1 MMTETDNARDT
12 EREEEG
18 ADETARG
25 PKRGRS
31 LLIAIGLILLTALAL
46 VFAIVVWPHLEVRS
60 VVREVATGRY
70 MEPAAID
77 EAIERLGG
85 RERAVERL
93 RGYLRAPEKYAP
105 NRPGAAWLLGR
116 CGPGA
121 ASALVE
127 CLADADAEVR
137 EIAAMALGALG
148 PAAKNTKNAESALE
162 RALKDEDAEVR
173 AAAARALKR
182 VRAAP

>member
-1 MMTETDNARDT
+1 MMTEADNARDV
-12 EREEEG
+12 EREEG
-18 ADETARG
+18 GDEAARG
-25 PKRGRS
+25 FGRGR
-31 LLIAIGLILLTALAL
+31 AILVAAGLVLAAAL
-46 VFAIVVWPHLEVRS
+46 VAFIALVVWPHLRVRS
-60 VVREVATGRY
+60 VVREVSTGRY

-85 RERAVERL
+85 AERAVERL
-93 RGYLRAPEKYAP
+93 RGYLRAPAKYAP

-116 CGPGA
+116 CGVGA
-121 ASALVE
+121 ADALVE

-137 EIAAMALGALG
+137 ETAAMALGALG
-148 PAAKNTKNAESALE
+148 APAKNTKDAESALE
-162 RALKDEDAEVR
+162 RALKDENAEVR